1 MSSPST
7 KLTSSLAPPLPPHH
21 QPEVTTP
28 LYFTGPKIWKTAYEE
43 TVHNTN
49 IGPHILDPG
58 PIIENVTALLGVL
71 NDTLLGNVSG
81 QSNSTTAGSETVHT
95 HLEFILI
102 VFIGAFFSII
112 TIVGNL
118 MVMISFKMDKQLQTI
133 SNYFLLSLA
142 IADFSIG
149 IISMPLSTY
158 YMLYNY
164 WYLGPFICDTWLAW
178 DYLTSNASVLNLLI
192 ISFDRYFS
200 VTRPLTYRA
209 RRTTRRAA
217 IMIAS
222 AWVISLLLWP
232 PWIYAWP
239 YIEGKRSVP
248 EGQCYIQFLETNIY
262 VTFGTAIAAFYVPV
276 CIMCILYW
284 RIWQETEKRQ
294 RDLTHLQA
302 GKKLPSSSG
311 SRKSLANH
319 ASNENPGEGN
329 AGNAGNDSQ
338 PLENRGVS
346 TLCLETGRYL
356 PPPQSADSVAP
367 ANFKSSTQ
375 TSSSAQRR
383 GLGDVLFSWCRSERL
398 HDDDSCSS
406 HGSPNAQTPTSAET
420 PIRADSMQY
429 RPLQNIP
436 LADRP
441 HQTSTRSFSSDSV
454 YTILIRLP
462 TQTSVELDGEM
473 SQASIRMILEED
485 GPPPC
490 QPAKPIPRSKSASAS
505 DRNAGIGTGP
515 GSAPSRE
522 PLLLNTKLVAQQ
534 GNKRVPKKKRKHQ
547 ERKQERK
554 AAKTLSAILFAFIVT
569 WTPYNV
575 LVLIKTLS
583 PCEDD
588 NDCIPQGLW
597 NFAYCLCY
605 INSTVNPLC
614 YALCNANFRKTYVR
628 ILTCKWTSK
637 RQRHRGYFS

>member
-1 MSSPST
+1 MAST
-7 KLTSSLAPPLPPHH
+7 NPPLLLSGSVAPVT
-21 QPEVTTP
+21 PETSTP
-28 LYFTGPKIWKTAYEE
+28 AAFYNSGPKIWEKALNYT
-43 TVHNTN
+43 
-49 IGPHILDPG
+49 ILQVNLD
-58 PIIENVTALLGVL
+58 NVVQAANNDSGVGGDGGVVTTTLLSVF
-71 NDTLLGNVSG
+71 NDTM
-81 QSNSTTAGSETVHT
+81 AGTMGANITGSATNDALHT
-95 HLEFILI
+95 NLEFILI
-102 VFIGAFFSII
+102 AFMGAFFSII

-118 MVMISFKMDKQLQTI
+118 MVMISIKMDKQLQTI

-164 WYLGPFICDTWLAW
+164 WYLGPFMCDTWLAW

-209 RRTTRRAA
+209 FRTTRRSARWIA
-217 IMIAS
+217 I

-248 EGQCYIQFLETNIY
+248 EGQCYIQFFETNIY
-262 VTFGTAIAAFYVPV
+262 VTFGTALAAFYIPV
-276 CIMCILYW
+276 CVMCILYW

-302 GKKLPSSSG
+302 GKGMPSSSG
-311 SRKSLANH
+311 CRRNKSGELA
-319 ASNENPGEGN
+319 GGGGGN
-329 AGNAGNDSQ
+329 FNQLDAGGGLDHN
-338 PLENRGVS
+338 NRTAS
-346 TLCLETGRYL
+346 TLCLESGRYL
-356 PPPQSADSVAP
+356 P
-367 ANFKSSTQ
+367 
-375 TSSSAQRR
+375 SSSPRR
-383 GLGDVLFSWCRSERL
+383 SLRDVLFAWCRSDKL

-429 RPLQNIP
+429 KPLQNIP
-436 LADRP
+436 LTDRQ

-462 TQTSVELDGEM
+462 TQTSVDLDGEM
-473 SQASIRMILEED
+473 SQASIRMILEDD

-490 QPAKPIPRSKSASAS
+490 QSTKPIPRSKSASS
-505 DRNAGIGTGP
+505 N
-515 GSAPSRE
+515 APSRE

-534 GNKRVPKKKRKHQ
+534 TTKRLPKKKRKHQ
-547 ERKQERK
+547 ERKAERK
-554 AAKTLSAILFAFIVT
+554 AAKTLSAILLAFIVT

-583 PCEDD
+583 PCDDD

-614 YALCNANFRKTYVR
+614 YALCNANFRRTYVR
-628 ILTCKWTSK
+628 ILTCKWRTK
-637 RQRHRGYFS
+637 KQRHRGYFS